1 MASNDDDVGGGG
13 YDDLG
18 GGGVRRRL
26 RRLDNSRRKL
36 WRPKRYDDTTTKID
50 PRNRILEVSTTGDAA
65 LGGTVMSN
73 QSLMLTVL
81 HDCIRSGTAQV
92 YVKIPL
98 RRPKTSMSIAKTKDD
113 DTKAFLKRVMDKLK
127 ELKTFNILIII
138 ILSLISRIFCDFFTI
153 FKYNFSRNLV
163 VII

>member
-1 MASNDDDVGGGG
+1 M
-13 YDDLG
+13 
-18 GGGVRRRL
+18 
-26 RRLDNSRRKL
+26 
-36 WRPKRYDDTTTKID
+36 
-50 PRNRILEVSTTGDAA
+50 TGDAA

-127 ELKTFNILIII
+127 ELKT
-138 ILSLISRIFCDFFTI
+138 LSFVEFSYVKECKQGPVPGFDVSFGQVMTTGVREFFPVKSGVVTASHRTSRSEMRVREGEETSRI
-153 FKYNFSRNLV
+153 YFSEK
-163 VII
+163 